1 MLSFVVSFIMKPDIM
16 ELIHLTDKKFSG
28 VDKTQSGKFLKYVVN
43 NGMKVPFQM
52 LLLALIP
59 NPFVYYLPVA
69 LTSVVTGVIFYFP
82 FTPQLDGKIS
92 FSKVFLGVFPH
103 ATIELFSFIIILAV
117 LYPLNQAIH
126 SLIFNKVKSEIGI
139 VNAFKKVN
147 STYCFVAFPLLV
159 LAAFIKG
166 LITPIISLL
175 A

>member
-1 MLSFVVSFIMKPDIM
+1 M
-16 ELIHLTDKKFSG
+16 TDKKFSG

-59 NPFVYYLPVA
+59 IPFVYYLPVA

-117 LYPLNQAIH
+117 LYPLNQAIR
-126 SLIFNKVKSEIGI
+126 SRIFQKS
-139 VNAFKKVN
+139 K
-147 STYCFVAFPLLV
+147 
-159 LAAFIKG
+159 
-166 LITPIISLL
+166 IINWNC
-175 A
+175 